1 MSQLRRRS
9 TRRRTTY
16 EENDSTRRIDGQDYY
31 RINGDTR
38 VIGGKQRQI
47 YRDATGNDYF
57 MDDDGQVRGIATP
70 LRLPPKTGKRNWRK
84 LRQHVRARARWKKVR
99 LKFNRVLARIKKDK
113 ELQRTLRQLSDGP
126 DVNMAELRKASPEIA
141 TIVRQGSEELPAA
154 SDEAKETQV
163 AAQND
168 SGHIEF
174 FASAAEA
181 VHLGFTVLGTVT
193 GQAFDTLENAA
204 DAAVTA
210 ADAAVVTTVGV
221 SGVVVVKTAEG
232 TWFVAKRT
240 GKLMLGIVD
249 YTWQRAPDRQ
259 QVKGALRL
267 TGSVL
272 RGGAQTAGT
281 VLRTGARTGG
291 QVVGGVLRL
300 TGSVLRGGAQLFGY
314 LVGGGGGDPGD
325 RDSSDE
331 DSSSSDE
338 ESSDEE
344 SADDGR
350 FASRGGGGDPPR
362 SLRRQLR
369 KLDNPG
375 GGRLYTQARGGGRRG
390 GAQQQTSERRNKK
403 QANARDA
410 RAAARDARRTRKL
423 FRPAFKQ
430 FVCS

>member
-272 RGGAQTAGT
+272 RGGAQ
-281 VLRTGARTGG
+281 
-291 QVVGGVLRL
+291 
-300 TGSVLRGGAQLFGY
+300 LFGY